1 MQFILERFQS
11 FDIPLIISFAAIL
24 VMIFCL
30 IQVFTLKTK
39 IPGGIIGKRWNFLVM
54 LVIMFTVGYLATP
67 FFGAL
72 PQEFMRLIAAL
83 IFFFG
88 AIYVN
93 ITVKLIYQIIKELS
107 E

>member
-1 MQFILERFQS
+1 MQSIFSL
-11 FDIPLIISFAAIL
+11 DIPLIISFAAIL

-30 IQVFTLKTK
+30 IQVYTLKTK
-39 IPGGIIGKRWNFLVM
+39 IPGGVIGKRWNFLVM
-54 LVIMFTVGYLATP
+54 LVMMFSVGYLATP

-72 PQEFMRLIAAL
+72 PAELMRFIAAL

-88 AIYVN
+88 AIYVL
-93 ITVKLIYQIIKELS
+93 ITVKLIYHIIQELT

>member
-1 MQFILERFQS
+1 MESLQRLLHTIDFAQF
-11 FDIPLIISFAAIL
+11 ISFAAIL

-30 IQVFTLKTK
+30 IQVFTLKAR
-39 IPGGIIGKRWNFLVM
+39 IPGGVIGKYWDFLVF
-54 LVIMFTVGYLATP
+54 LVILFAVGYLATP

-72 PQEFMRLIAAL
+72 PAELMRMIASL

-88 AIYVN
+88 AIYVL
-93 ITVKLIYQIIKELS
+93 ITVKLIYRIIQELT

>member
-1 MQFILERFQS
+1 MQSIFSL
-11 FDIPLIISFAAIL
+11 DIPLIISFAAIL

-30 IQVFTLKTK
+30 IQVYTLKAK
-39 IPGGIIGKRWNFLVM
+39 IPGGVIGKRWNFLVM
-54 LVIMFTVGYLATP
+54 LVMMFSVGYLATP

-72 PQEFMRLIAAL
+72 PAELMRFIAAL

-88 AIYVN
+88 AIYVL
-93 ITVKLIYQIIKELS
+93 ITVKLIYHIIQELT

>member
-1 MQFILERFQS
+1 MQFLQFIKTV
-11 FDIPLIISFAAIL
+11 DISLLFSFAAIL

-30 IQVFTLKTK
+30 IQVYTLKSK
-39 IPGGIIGKRWNFLVM
+39 IPGGVIGKRWNFLVM
-54 LVIMFTVGYLATP
+54 LVILFTIGYLATP

-72 PQEFMRLIAAL
+72 PAELMRLIASL

-88 AIYVN
+88 AIYVW
-93 ITVKLIYQIIKELS
+93 ITVKLIFRIIQELT